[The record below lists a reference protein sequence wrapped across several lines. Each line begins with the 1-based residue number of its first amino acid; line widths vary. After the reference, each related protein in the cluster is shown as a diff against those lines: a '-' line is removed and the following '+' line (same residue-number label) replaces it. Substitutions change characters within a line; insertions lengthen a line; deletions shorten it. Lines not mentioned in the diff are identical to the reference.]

1 MDYIIIKKYRRSIMK
16 YNKLIS
22 ISSAFVLGLATTSVF
37 ANKVSVSLQNNSSS
51 QWGKTITINN
61 VTSKT
66 LGVKEGD
73 EVTVTAPQQ
82 VKITSHSWGSMKIGD
97 CHKVKEQPFNKTAQF
112 ECTVKK
118 INGGKWWKPTKL
130 SWYLS
135 FKKDPNSNGSKT
147 QTFDGKFTISNVL
160 PQNNGTVELKLPKKP
175 SYVKNDHLPEIIIN
189 HDGNPVAK
197 IDNKQWGQTIKERIN
212 FKNRKGTF
220 SINVPDI
227 QQNQGNPIKGQASPS
242 QFRLT
247 KDNNSQKVT
256 ISYQKPKPLPKGRF
270 LIKIHQ
276 QGSGTVPET
285 KPHYEILNKQGN
297 EVASGQLSWAQS
309 GTTTKKLAAKQGNQ
323 YTLEV
328 TPSFFENDIHYQ
340 LQGSSKVKF
349 TLEPNKTKT
358 ISTPLKYKSELIKPE
373 TIHVN
378 IKGLPKNQTSTIT
391 FTDTSQ
397 SPNDKEIL
405 RNVGNGE
412 HSIKIPLK
420 NHIWKVTASEV
431 NDLGASVEPEKFTAD
446 QKSRSLSVNYQKFDF
461 YAPYKDATIHLN
473 WNSGVIST
481 RVNHTGKLEP
491 LLGTNDKQPSQLD
504 PKNKAMMLG
513 FVTGQC
519 GQGSWAGFSTSK
531 MVKANFSNDK
541 DNPGQFV
548 RNNTDYV
555 IATGGVAG
563 AFTCNSQ
570 QGMDQFISQYES
582 KNFKGIDLDIEQGAY
597 HGDSHSQIKTKVD
610 NLLKATAEE
619 QKARQEEGKPLHV
632 TLTVASFGKPKP
644 HKHGAPNWPLNW
656 LGGYTIQQA
665 REHGL
670 KFDVNLMTM
679 NFGTS
684 SCILRKDGSGECNMA
699 ASSIAA
705 AKSLH
710 KQYDIP
716 FNRIALTPMIGENDV
731 AKHITT
737 HKDITKIADF
747 AKNQGLAGLHYW
759 SFDRDTTCR
768 FGPAG
773 AASPICNHQ
782 SKGPQ
787 SYNEAIIKALQS

>member
-1 MDYIIIKKYRRSIMK
+1 MK
-16 YNKLIS
+16 YNKLVS
-22 ISSAFVLGLATTSVF
+22 ISSALVLGLATTSVF
-37 ANKVSVSLQNNSSS
+37 AENASVPIANNSHQS
-51 QWGKTITINN
+51 WGKTITIPKI
-61 VTSKT
+61 TAKT

-73 EVTVTAPQQ
+73 TVTITAPKQ
-82 VKITSHSWGSMKIGD
+82 VKISSPSWGSMRIGNCNRAKSQPND
-97 CHKVKEQPFNKTAQF
+97 NQAKFTCTIQKV
-112 ECTVKK
+112 
-118 INGGKWWKPTKL
+118 NGGKWWNPKGL
-130 SWYLS
+130 SWYIG
-135 FKKDPNSNGSKT
+135 FKANPDPNKSGTQLFSGS
-147 QTFDGKFTISNVL
+147 FTIGNSQPANR
-160 PQNNGTVELKLPKKP
+160 GTIDFKLPKKP
-175 SYVKNDHLPEIIIN
+175 SYVNDNQLPKIIVN
-189 HDGNPVAK
+189 HNGNQVAK
-197 IDNKQWGQTIKERIN
+197 IDNKQWGQIVKEHVN
-212 FKNRKGTF
+212 FTGKKASF
-220 SINVPDI
+220 SINIPAI
-227 QQNQGNPIKGQASPS
+227 QQDQGNPIEGQATPS
-242 QFRLT
+242 QFQLT
-247 KDNNSQKVT
+247 KDNNSKKVT

-270 LIKIHQ
+270 KIQIDH
-276 QGSGTVPET
+276 QGSGSVPDT
-285 KPHYEILNKQGN
+285 QPHYEILNKQGN

-328 TPSFFENDIHYQ
+328 TPSFFEGDIHYQ
-340 LQGSSKVKF
+340 LQGSSKRKF
-349 TLEPNKTKT
+349 SLEANKTKT
-358 ISTPLKYKSELIKPE
+358 ISTPLKYKSEAIKPE

-378 IKGLPKNQTSTIT
+378 IKGLPKDQTSTIT
-391 FTDTSQ
+391 FTDTSKN
-397 SPNDKEIL
+397 PNDKEVL

-420 NHIWKVTASEV
+420 NHTWKVTASEV
-431 NDLGASVEPEKFTAD
+431 NDLGASVAPEQFTAS
-446 QKSRSLSVNYQKFDF
+446 QKSRSLNVNYQKFDF

-473 WNSGVIST
+473 WNTGTIST
-481 RVNHTGKLEP
+481 RVNKSGQLEP
-491 LLGTNDKQPSQLD
+491 LLGTNDKQSSQLL
-504 PKNKAMMLG
+504 PQNKAMMLG

-519 GQGSWAGFSTSK
+519 GQGSWAGFSSSK

-548 RNNTDYV
+548 KNNIDYV
-555 IATGGVAG
+555 VATGGVAG

-610 NLLKATAEE
+610 NLLKATAQE
-619 QKARQEEGKPLHV
+619 QKARRKEGKPLHV

-679 NFGTS
+679 NFGLS
-684 SCILRKDGSGECNMA
+684 SCIKRKDSNECNMA

-710 KQYDIP
+710 KQYNIP

-731 AKHITT
+731 ANHITT

-759 SFDRDTTCR
+759 SFDRDTPCK

-773 AASPICNHQ
+773 AASPVCNHQ

-787 SYNEAIIKALQS
+787 SYNEAILNALQS